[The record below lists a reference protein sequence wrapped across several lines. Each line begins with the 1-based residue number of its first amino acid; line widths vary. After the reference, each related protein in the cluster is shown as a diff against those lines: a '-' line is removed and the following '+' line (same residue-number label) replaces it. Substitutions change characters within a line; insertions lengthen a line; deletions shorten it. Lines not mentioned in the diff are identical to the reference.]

1 MNNQNNIPEECMSLA
16 MEKEIAKALFEYS
29 CEMTRF
35 CNLLSKQLDLILER
49 KEITRESIEYIRDIV
64 DCRYKATTQYQTM
77 LNLMRVQDTFKLGR
91 INHENKKQNLKEA
104 Q

>member
-1 MNNQNNIPEECMSLA
+1 

-49 KEITRESIEYIRDIV
+49 RKITRESIEYIRDIV
-64 DCRYKATTQYQTM
+64 DCRYKATIKYQTV
-77 LNLMRVQDTFKLGR
+77 LNLMIAQDSFKQDEGE
-91 INHENKKQNLKEA
+91 HENQKQEN
-104 Q
+104 